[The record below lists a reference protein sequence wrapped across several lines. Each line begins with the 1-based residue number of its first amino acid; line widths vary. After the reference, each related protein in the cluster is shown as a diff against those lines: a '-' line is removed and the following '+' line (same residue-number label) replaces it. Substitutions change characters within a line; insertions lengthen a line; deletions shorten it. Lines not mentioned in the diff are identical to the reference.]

1 MEPLAQLNTYLND
14 HRAGAAAGTDL
25 ARHIWETNQSS
36 EWAPV
41 LARVA
46 AEIRAEK
53 DVLDG
58 VRSAA
63 GAAGGLLR
71 RVGAVALEQASRVRM
86 SAGMG
91 ESSFGR
97 VSKLEALM
105 SGIQAKQRL
114 WATLRIASQFHP
126 ELDGFDFLGL
136 ERQSAEQLRS
146 LGEVHDWA
154 VQKAFDQ
161 PTVTP

>member
-1 MEPLAQLNTYLND
+1 
-14 HRAGAAAGTDL
+14 
-25 ARHIWETNQSS
+25 
-36 EWAPV
+36 
-41 LARVA
+41 
-46 AEIRAEK
+46 
-53 DVLDG
+53 
-58 VRSAA
+58 
-63 GAAGGLLR
+63 
-71 RVGAVALEQASRVRM
+71 VGAVALEQASRVRM